1 MRIPD
6 NKRHTLVKQA
16 VLCFFLGIKLTTAP
30 VLAEPEQAAQQSS
43 FDLLELRVQGNT
55 LLEKTVLE
63 KTVYPFLGV
72 KKTIDTVED
81 ARTALEKVY
90 HDQGYQ
96 TVAVDIPEQNVKN
109 GVIYLKVVEGKVS
122 RIRVKD
128 SRYFDLGAIKE
139 GVPELKEGNVPNL
152 PKMQEQISTLSAQS
166 VDRKITPVLRAG
178 DTPGTLEVDLKVKDS
193 LPFHGRVEMNGR
205 NTASTTLTRLVTT
218 LHYDNLWQ
226 KLHSASLMYQVSP
239 EDNQEVDV
247 WAGTYVMPVPMT
259 NAKFAFYAI
268 SSTSNAQIASAG
280 ALSVVGIGHIY
291 GARLIK
297 PLSGL
302 GSYNHSMT
310 VGFDHKEFTE
320 DLNLIGADT
329 IKTPITYVPFMA
341 EYSGSYRGEKYFAS
355 FNTGVKFSI
364 RGLGNDHTEFK
375 NKRDSAQSN
384 YSIFT
389 GGLNYTRE
397 LPYGLEFASR
407 INGQKANSP
416 LISNEQFSMGGALN
430 VRGYFETQALADS
443 GAFGSF
449 ELYSPNLNHL
459 DNAYFNNFKLFTF
472 IDGTTGWVQ
481 SPLPGQK
488 NQYQLAASGAGFNF
502 HIKKYLL
509 ATFDVGIPLMNLG
522 DVKTGDPRF
531 NFNIATEF

>member
-16 VLCFFLGIKLTTAP
+16 VLCFFLGIKLTAAP
-30 VLAEPEQAAQQSS
+30 VLAEPEQAAQLSS

-72 KKTIDTVED
+72 KKTIDTVEE

-166 VDRKITPVLRAG
+166 ADRKITPVLRAG

-193 LPFHGRVEMNGR
+193 LPFHGRVELNGR
-205 NTASTTLTRLVTT
+205 NTASTTRTRLVTT

-297 PLSGL
+297 PLTGL

-375 NKRDSAQSN
+375 NKRDTAQSN

-397 LPYGLEFASR
+397 LPYGLEFAGR
-407 INGQKANSP
+407 VNGQKANSP
-416 LISNEQFSMGGALN
+416 LISNEQFSIGGMQS
-430 VRGYFETQALADS
+430 VRGYFETQALTDD
-443 GAFGSF
+443 GLMGSF
-449 ELYSPNLNHL
+449 ELRSPHL
-459 DNAYFNNFKLFTF
+459 LPAYMDTINKLQAIAFFDGGRGWTQHAPKGTAQS
-472 IDGTTGWVQ
+472 IDLASLGFGMRFQLWKYFVGVLDLGFPLIEIKPVQ
-481 SPLPGQK
+481 
-488 NQYQLAASGAGFNF
+488 A
-502 HIKKYLL
+502 
-509 ATFDVGIPLMNLG
+509 
-522 DVKTGDPRF
+522 GDPKLH
-531 NFNIATEF
+531 FNIASEF

>member
-178 DTPGTLEVDLKVKDS
+178 DTPGT
-193 LPFHGRVEMNGR
+193 
-205 NTASTTLTRLVTT
+205 
-218 LHYDNLWQ
+218 
-226 KLHSASLMYQVSP
+226 
-239 EDNQEVDV
+239 
-247 WAGTYVMPVPMT
+247 
-259 NAKFAFYAI
+259 
-268 SSTSNAQIASAG
+268 
-280 ALSVVGIGHIY
+280 
-291 GARLIK
+291 
-297 PLSGL
+297 
-302 GSYNHSMT
+302 
-310 VGFDHKEFTE
+310 
-320 DLNLIGADT
+320 
-329 IKTPITYVPFMA
+329 
-341 EYSGSYRGEKYFAS
+341 
-355 FNTGVKFSI
+355 
-364 RGLGNDHTEFK
+364 
-375 NKRDSAQSN
+375 
-384 YSIFT
+384 
-389 GGLNYTRE
+389 
-397 LPYGLEFASR
+397 
-407 INGQKANSP
+407 
-416 LISNEQFSMGGALN
+416 
-430 VRGYFETQALADS
+430 
-443 GAFGSF
+443 
-449 ELYSPNLNHL
+449 
-459 DNAYFNNFKLFTF
+459 
-472 IDGTTGWVQ
+472 
-481 SPLPGQK
+481 
-488 NQYQLAASGAGFNF
+488 
-502 HIKKYLL
+502 
-509 ATFDVGIPLMNLG
+509 
-522 DVKTGDPRF
+522 
-531 NFNIATEF
+531 